1 MHGSGRK
8 RGRRCATTSM
18 DEAQQEKIATFQSIA
33 GCDADFAASFL
44 EAADWSL
51 DNAVANFCEPSAAA
65 SSASG
70 GGGAGGFSDGFGGAG
85 GGGANPAGAGG
96 FTDFGGAEPEE
107 RAPIAQFR
115 DTLIDAG
122 DPAMRMPQ
130 LNRTASASNHPL
142 EAFRDFRSEGSGAG
156 GSAGDE
162 PDREVF
168 GLPKRPKN
176 LAEIYRAPTELCF
189 VGSFDELRAAGKTQ
203 QRWLLVNIQSPTEFA
218 SQQLNAD
225 TWRDETLCAVLGA
238 SFLFWQQVCTRHSA
252 PHATHIR
259 RPHVRSRAHDPP
271 PPCSTSTRPTAR
283 PFAASTGRPRPRAC
297 P

>member
-1 MHGSGRK
+1 
-8 RGRRCATTSM
+8 M